1 MSDEKKTYNGRIQFY
16 ERGYVGIKDYDDKVI
31 VSPDLGYSEIRE
43 RDDEN
48 AAIVRKGEK
57 WALTD
62 LDGKP
67 LCSFI
72 YDRIVYI
79 GEHCYKA
86 GVYVKPDNGELIVEY
101 ADTRMTYAILSEKG
115 EVLCDRNKEYNY
127 IAEVHEGEITAAING
142 KCGVIDI
149 HGNVIMQLKYK
160 YIQPMGEG
168 HYLVSLDNEDNYYS
182 TIINREG
189 KVLIPAS
196 MGYRSIY
203 HFHHGVARA
212 NKNAKWGLIDESGKH
227 VSDFDFNFI
236 EEWGEGYYKV
246 EKGAKKNILRPD
258 GSIVLKEWF
267 NDVFEVT
274 NGFFIFGNTIR
285 KSKTNPKTRYIEGVA
300 HVNGD
305 IIFPMIFERV
315 RWLESKEALYAEIGT
330 KPYIL
335 TLDGGIYDPQRS
347 HLPQKLDI
355 DKVSFFENLA
365 NWVLPGLQFFYRD
378 TNAPIDAAR
387 VYHIGDTIRAGFFVD
402 VTTKL
407 LKPAHRTR
415 FIIASAHAAL
425 FFENEQMVKEN
436 PNVAKWN
443 LATFHFNSFFKV
455 MDVYETP
462 LCTQVFLLHVPM
474 SAAILLEGNTAFQFL
489 DEATGNQTSLVQMA
503 RKSLDDKLRM
513 EFHDRS
519 FDEEWCKRMEQPV
532 GMSEDLT
539 LYPLNPVPEPEEGHI
554 ASLSKLIHQLA
565 NDADI
570 DYKTEVSDNFPWK
583 GIGGR
588 ICDGCFFAN
597 TIVGKGEGCA
607 KLHKDDFRE
616 NYVKGICLHRK
627 TKEDEE
633 SEFERRER
641 RKAEQEKDKEE
652 KSSDV
657 YAIRLMKEFI
667 EEKLDGDIS
676 KLRDF
681 DLSTLH
687 DEPKYGDYDISR
699 SNIAKAV
706 MSLVFGGDWP
716 ELTVDTL
723 NHYDYRLEPI
733 CHYQNLF
740 GANIMDVYFKGLKNF
755 NPSDELHQRA
765 VKCAHMT
772 YNIGNLIVLPN
783 KFNDKE
789 SLSNYRSNT
798 KFRSYMDKYLV
809 AIYNVMTEQKK
820 QDLHMKGILY
830 KNRKMLVDYQSDEG
844 FIKFIHAMMLE
855 PFVDETGRPKSV
867 FKGVWSYM
875 KDLDR
880 ATYMEAVEEYI
891 AFCNDFIPKR
901 GERMIERIKLLIK

>member
-1 MSDEKKTYNGRIQFY
+1 MSEEKNTYNGRIQFW
-16 ERGYVGIKDYDDKVI
+16 ERGFVGVKDFDDNVI
-31 VSPDLGYSEIRE
+31 ISPSLHYSEIRE
-43 RDDEN
+43 TEGEDS
-48 AAIVRKGEK
+48 AIVNKEDK

-67 LCSFI
+67 LCQFI

-79 GEHCYKA
+79 GDHCYKA

-101 ADTRMTYAILSEKG
+101 VDTRMTYAILDDKGNTLVGREKG
-115 EVLCDRNKEYNY
+115 YNY
-127 IAEVHEGEITAAING
+127 ISEIHDGETTAAING
-142 KCGVIDI
+142 RCGIIDLQ
-149 HGNVIMQLKYK
+149 GNVIIDFQYK

-168 HYLVSLDNEDNYYS
+168 HYLVSYDKDDYYA
-182 TIINREG
+182 TIVDIQGNVMISADM
-189 KVLIPAS
+189 K
-196 MGYRSIY
+196 YRSIY
-203 HFHHGVARA
+203 HFHNHVARA
-212 NKNAKWGLIDESGKH
+212 HQDGKWGLIDDYGNH
-227 VSDFDFNFI
+227 VGDFDYSYI
-236 EEWGEGYYKV
+236 DEWGEGYYKA
-246 EKGAKKNILRPD
+246 EKGTRKNILRPD
-258 GSIVLKEWF
+258 GSTVLQDWYH
-267 NDVFEVT
+267 DVFKVSK
-274 NGFFIFGNTIR
+274 GYFFFGNTIR
-285 KSKTNPKTRYIEGVA
+285 KSKTNPKTRYIRGVA
-300 HVNGD
+300 HVSGD
-305 IIFPMIFERV
+305 ILFPMIFDRIHWIGE
-315 RWLESKEALYAEIGT
+315 ENDNFYAEIGT
-330 KPYIL
+330 KPYVL

-355 DKVSFFENLA
+355 DEASFFENLA

-387 VYHIGDTIRAGFFVD
+387 VYHVGDTIRAGFFVD

-415 FIIASAHAAL
+415 FIIASAHAAR
-425 FFENEQMVKEN
+425 FFEIEEMAKEN

-474 SAAILLEGNTAFQFL
+474 SAALLLSGTTAFQFL
-489 DEATGNQTSLVQMA
+489 DEATGTETSLVQMA
-503 RKSLDDKLRM
+503 RKSLDEKLRM

-519 FDEEWCKRMEQPV
+519 FDEEFCKRMEQPV
-532 GMSEDLT
+532 GLSEDLT
-539 LYPLNPVPEPEEGHI
+539 PYPLNPVPEPEGGDA
-554 ASLSKLIHQLA
+554 ASLSKVIHQLA
-565 NDADI
+565 EDGDI
-570 DYKTEVSDNFPWK
+570 DYKAEVTDNFPWK
-583 GIGGR
+583 GVDNH
-588 ICDGCFFAN
+588 ICEGCIFASS
-597 TIVGKGEGCA
+597 IIGKGEGCE
-607 KLHKDDFRE
+607 KLKKEEFRE
-616 NYVKGICLHRK
+616 NYVKGVCKHRK
-627 TKEDEE
+627 TKADEE
-633 SEFERRER
+633 SIYERDER
-641 RKAEQEKDKEE
+641 GKAEKAKEKEE

-657 YAIRLMKEFI
+657 YAIRLVKEFI
-667 EEKLDGDIS
+667 AEKLDGNIDN
-676 KLRDF
+676 LRDF

-687 DEPKYGDYDISR
+687 DDSKYGDYDISR
-699 SNIAKAV
+699 ANIAKAI

-716 ELTVDTL
+716 ELSVDTI

-755 NPSDELHQRA
+755 NPSEELHQRA

-789 SLSNYRSNT
+789 SLSNYRANT
-798 KFRSYMDKYLV
+798 KFRGYMDKYLS

-830 KNRKMLVDYQSDEG
+830 KNRKMMVDYQSDEG

-855 PFVDETGRPKSV
+855 PFMDSMGQPKSV

-880 ATYMEAVEEYI
+880 ATYMYAVEEYI